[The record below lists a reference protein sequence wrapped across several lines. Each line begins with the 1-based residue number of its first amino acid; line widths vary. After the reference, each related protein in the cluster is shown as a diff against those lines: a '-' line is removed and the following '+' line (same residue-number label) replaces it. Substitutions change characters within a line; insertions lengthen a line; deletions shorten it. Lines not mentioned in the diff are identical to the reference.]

1 MSDTLAP
8 FLVIAG
14 VLLGVV
20 AFLNVVLSPLI
31 AAFAAGLGFGGLGF
45 GGLGVLAVLRAGR
58 PRA

>member
-20 AFLNVVLSPLI
+20 AFLNAVLSPLI

>member
-20 AFLNVVLSPLI
+20 AFLNAVLSPLI
-31 AAFAAGLGFGGLGF
+31 AAFAAGLGF

>member
-1 MSDTLAP
+1 MPDALTP
-8 FLVIAG
+8 FLIVAG
-14 VLLGVV
+14 VLLGIV

-31 AAFAAGLGFGGLGF
+31 AAFAAGAGF